1 MSNVTALKPPVNFT
15 AEIDA
20 DTAKLV
26 AKFITVNQHTPNP
39 TAR

>member
-1 MSNVTALKPPVNFT
+1 LKPPVKFA

-26 AKFITVNQHTPNP
+26 AKFINVNPHTNNP